1 MLGDEDLSDEELS
14 RYARQILL
22 PGFDVAGQERL
33 KAASVLVLGLGGL
46 GSPVALYLG
55 GAGVGRLVLA
65 DGDRVELSNLQR
77 QLAHTGAD
85 LGRNKAES
93 AADAVRRRNPCVALE
108 VLPGRLEEAALRT
121 LVGGVDLVVDC
132 TDNYPA
138 RYALNRAC
146 IAAGV
151 PLVSAAAV
159 RAEGQI
165 AVFHPAAGGACY
177 RCLYPEAGADTALS
191 CSESGVLGPV
201 VGVLGSLQA
210 LEALKW
216 LAGYGEP
223 LLGGLLVLDLAT
235 LQVQRLAIGPRP
247 GCPDCGGAAST

>member
-1 MLGDEDLSDEELS
+1 VGAAGVLSDQQLQ

-33 KAASVLVLGLGGL
+33 QAARVLVLGLGGL
-46 GSPVALYLG
+46 GSPVALYLA
-55 GAGVGRLVLA
+55 GAGVGQLVLA
-65 DGDRVELSNLQR
+65 DGDAVELSNLQR
-77 QLAHTGAD
+77 QILFEQDD
-85 LGRNKAES
+85 LGRNKA
-93 AADAVRRRNPCVALE
+93 AAAAAAIGRRNPEVALE
-108 VLPGRLEEAALRT
+108 VWAQRLDEAALAEVVPR
-121 LVGGVDLVVDC
+121 VDLVVDGS
-132 TDNYPA
+132 DNYPV

-165 AVFHPAAGGACY
+165 AVFHPAREGGCY
-177 RCLYPEAGADTALS
+177 RCLYPEQGASTALS

-210 LEALKW
+210 LEAIKL
-216 LAGYGEP
+216 LAGYGEVRP
-223 LLGGLLVLDLAT
+223 GSLLLLDLAAGEIN
-235 LQVQRLAIGPRP
+235 RLAIPPRP
-247 GCPDCGGAAST
+247 GCPDCGAG